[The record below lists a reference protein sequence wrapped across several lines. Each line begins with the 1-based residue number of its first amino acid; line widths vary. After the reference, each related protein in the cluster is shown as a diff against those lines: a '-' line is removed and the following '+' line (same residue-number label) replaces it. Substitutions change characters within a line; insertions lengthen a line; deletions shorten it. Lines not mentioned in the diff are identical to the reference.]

1 MGEWSTVIY
10 NKYINI
16 YQQSSHSPIPCW
28 APVREL
34 KPGTGRSRPALPRG
48 SMMPCGK
55 GLRRAAGQLLC
66 PTCSV
71 KLGWNQWGFP
81 WVISNSWM
89 VYDGKSYNGWWIW
102 WTWGTPHF
110 RKPSNGLGLVIDCL
124 FPRFDVLSRILETV
138 WPGLQMRFATSQLWH
153 NSICFS
159 LSLAA
164 GLQLLP
170 VQMYMRIG
178 RCWIWQR
185 WVTAFGTMALVKTGY
200 VPLSWPPSACSASVE
215 LQIAAD
221 WEHVLQVTDV
231 FVIAVFGCLWQ
242 CSYRNPPEDKHLISF
257 AQSSDLA
264 VCCAGCWSTFALGTW
279 LEVTQLQVMSCSFCF
294 ESRLKGHCCWHCR
307 SRRSTSYTLLF
318 DVFCIFYTEN
328 TVVWGF
334 LTSYSVMPLIQRL
347 RIWLNM
353 EGTTW
358 RLLHFLGECRWGSHP
373 SSGA

>member
-1 MGEWSTVIY
+1 
-10 NKYINI
+10 
-16 YQQSSHSPIPCW
+16 
-28 APVREL
+28 
-34 KPGTGRSRPALPRG
+34 
-48 SMMPCGK
+48 
-55 GLRRAAGQLLC
+55 
-66 PTCSV
+66 
-71 KLGWNQWGFP
+71 
-81 WVISNSWM
+81 
-89 VYDGKSYNGWWIW
+89 
-102 WTWGTPHF
+102 
-110 RKPSNGLGLVIDCL
+110 
-124 FPRFDVLSRILETV
+124 
-138 WPGLQMRFATSQLWH
+138 
-153 NSICFS
+153 
-159 LSLAA
+159 
-164 GLQLLP
+164 
-170 VQMYMRIG
+170 
-178 RCWIWQR
+178 
-185 WVTAFGTMALVKTGY
+185 MALVKTGY